1 MIKKRL
7 NSDLDFKMLIQNINN
22 PLMWGISDVLKTS
35 NIENVMILLSKLKPE
50 LPQTYVKYNI
60 LQLV

>member
-1 MIKKRL
+1 MI
-7 NSDLDFKMLIQNINN
+7 QHINN